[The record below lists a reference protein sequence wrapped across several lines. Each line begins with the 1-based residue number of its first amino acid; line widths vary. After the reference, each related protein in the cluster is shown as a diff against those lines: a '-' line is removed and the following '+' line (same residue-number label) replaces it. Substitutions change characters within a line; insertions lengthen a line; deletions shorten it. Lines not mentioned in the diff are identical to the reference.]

1 MRAVLA
7 AILIVLGGS
16 VAAEAGD
23 PRLDGSLI
31 QGGLVIGQVEAGSSV
46 TVDGRPVRVSG
57 DGYFLLGFGRDAAPA
72 VRLRVTRPDGS
83 TIDRIL
89 DVKRR
94 KYDVQRIDGLPPR
107 KVTPKPEDLR
117 RIRADGAA
125 IAAVRKRDSAKPY
138 FLSGF
143 AWPVEGRI
151 SGVFGSQR
159 ILGGKPRS
167 PHSGLDVAVPR
178 GTPVGAMADG
188 MVALV
193 HADMFYT
200 GMTVMIDHG
209 HGLSSVYAHMDAV
222 QVEVG
227 QWIGL
232 GEPIGRVGS
241 TGRATGPHLHWGV
254 SLFSVKL
261 DPALLVPGK

>member
-1 MRAVLA
+1 MRTVFAALVLVLA
-7 AILIVLGGS
+7 GS
-16 VAAEAGD
+16 FVASAGE
-23 PRLDGSLI
+23 PRLEGQLV
-31 QGGLVIGQVEAGSSV
+31 QGGLVIGRVDAGASV
-46 TVDGRPVRVSG
+46 SIDGRPVRVSE
-57 DGYFLLGFGRDAAPA
+57 DGYFLMGFGRDGAAGVA
-72 VRLRVTRPDGS
+72 LRVIAPDGS
-83 TIDRIL
+83 AINRTL

-94 KYDVQRIDGLPPR
+94 KYPVQRIDGLPPR

-125 IAAVRKRDSAKPY
+125 IAVVRKKDSAKPY

-143 AWPVEGRI
+143 RWPVEGRI

-167 PHSGLDVAVPR
+167 PHSGLDVAAPK
-178 GTPVGAMADG
+178 GTPIGAMADG
-188 MVALV
+188 LIALV
-193 HADMFYT
+193 HRDMFYT